1 MRARARVR
9 RRFDTAL
16 RIARGTTTAVAAAI
30 VVIAGTRVVA
40 DHHVTLNG
48 LRHLTFRHAAH
59 TALVE
64 LGLRRRANPGAPAGS
79 LATVESDSAPAS
91 SGN

>member
-1 MRARARVR
+1 
-9 RRFDTAL
+9 
-16 RIARGTTTAVAAAI
+16 
-30 VVIAGTRVVA
+30 VIAGTRVVS

-64 LGLRRRANPGAPAGS
+64 LGLRKRTNPAVPSDS